1 MNAPKSNGPAGR
13 PIRANRPAVNAWSAE
28 YLDDQYQAWLADP
41 EAVAPDMASFFRGFD
56 LARTEGGRP
65 SPASPGLPAGAPA
78 GAQGGDD
85 VIGVHALVHA
95 YRLNGH
101 LAAELD
107 PFGRER
113 AGPASLTPQHYGLTE
128 AHLDRTYSMPDFAG
142 GEAMTLREIIEI
154 LDETYCRTT
163 GVEYMHLE
171 SDEERLW
178 WRERCESTRN
188 RADLTRAE
196 RVHVLY
202 QLYKSE
208 MFEAFLHKRY
218 VGQKRFSLEGAESL
232 IALLDRFTETAAEDG
247 VEEVVMGMAH
257 RGRLNVLN
265 NILGKTYE
273 QIFTEFEENWEEDFV
288 DGGGDVKYHLGYSGD
303 RETRT
308 GKRIRIVMA
317 SNPSHLE
324 SVNGV
329 VQGRCRAK
337 QRLRSDENRDKT
349 IAVQIHGDAAVIAQ
363 GGVLEVLNYSQL
375 SGYATGGTVHV
386 VVNNLI
392 GFTTGPEDARSS
404 RYCTDVGKVV
414 NTPVLHVN
422 GEDPEAVVHA
432 AVLALEYRQRFKKD
446 VFIDLWCYRKWGHNE
461 GDDPSFTQPIMA
473 ALIKKKPSTLK
484 VYAERL
490 LSEGVIGETDVEE
503 IRKNLDEQMERAQS
517 NAAAAPSDPTIDPGS
532 WRWQGKGK
540 EFTFEPVETGAPRET
555 LEEVAR
561 VLSTAP
567 EDFHF
572 HRTLNRLLSKRTET
586 ILEGEALDWG
596 AAEMLAYGALLLE
609 GNAVRISGQDSR
621 RGTFSHRHAAL
632 RDTES
637 GQLYIPLNHMRQMGR
652 PGVEGQAPGDPG
664 EDNKPRQARM
674 CIYDS
679 PLSEAGV
686 LAFEYGYSLAD
697 PNMLVIW
704 EAQFG
709 DFCNGAQV
717 IIDQYLASAELK
729 WQRWSGLTLLLPHS
743 YEGQGPEHSS
753 ARMERFLM
761 LCADDNM
768 QVVYPTTP
776 AQCFHML
783 RRQLRRPFRKPLI
796 VMSPKSLL
804 RRSEATS
811 RLDELTTGAFREIID
826 DARHEEEGADRKQVK
841 RVIYCSGKVYYD
853 LAERREQ
860 TGRKDVALVRIE
872 QLYPLHAER
881 LAEIDG
887 SYPAKAERVWVQ
899 EEPRNAGAFLD
910 FNSRVQELLDWDP
923 LPYIGRAASATPATG
938 SKKQHLKEQDDL
950 LTDAIG
956 PAPKQGKDKKKPEK
970 VAAG

>member
-1 MNAPKSNGPAGR
+1 MNAPKSNGPAGN
-13 PIRANRPAVNAWSAE
+13 PVRATRPAVNAWSAE
-28 YLDDQYQAWLADP
+28 YLDDQYEAWRRDP
-41 EAVAPDMASFFRGFD
+41 DSVPLDMASFFRGFD
-56 LARTEGGRP
+56 LARTEGGGP
-65 SPASPGLPAGAPA
+65 TPPAPAPASVRTVAATE
-78 GAQGGDD
+78 DD
-85 VIGVHALVHA
+85 AIGVHALVQN

-101 LAAELD
+101 LAADLD

-113 AGPASLTPQHYGLTE
+113 VGPVCLTPQHYGLTE
-128 AHLDRTYSMPDFAG
+128 AHLDRVYRQPDFAG
-142 GEAMTLREIIEI
+142 GEPKTLREIIEI

-171 SDEERLW
+171 AEEERIW
-178 WRERCESTRN
+178 WRERCEFTRN
-188 RADLTRAE
+188 RANLSRGE

-202 QLYKSE
+202 QLYKAE
-208 MFEAFLHKRY
+208 MFETFLHKRY

-232 IALLDRFTETAAEDG
+232 IPLLDRFTEAAAEDG
-247 VEEVVMGMAH
+247 VQEIVMGMAH

-337 QRLRSDENRDKT
+337 QRLRSDEDRDRT
-349 IAVQIHGDAAVIAQ
+349 IAMQIHGDAAVIAQ
-363 GGVLEVLNYSQL
+363 GPVLEVLNYSQL
-375 SGYATGGTVHV
+375 HGYRTGGTVHV

-404 RYCTDVGKVV
+404 RYCTDVGKVIDA
-414 NTPVLHVN
+414 PVLHVN

-432 AVLALEYRQRFKKD
+432 AVLAFEYRQRFKKD
-446 VFIDLWCYRKWGHNE
+446 VFIDMWCYRKWGHNE

-473 ALIKKKPSTLK
+473 GLIRKKPITLK

-490 LSEGVIGETDVEE
+490 LGEGVISEADVDEM
-503 IRKNLDEQMERAQS
+503 RKNLHDQMERAQS
-517 NAAAAPSDPTIDPGS
+517 KAVETPHDPTIDPGS
-532 WRWQGKGK
+532 WRWQGKGQD
-540 EFTFEPVETGAPRET
+540 FSFEPVDTGAPREV

-561 VLSTAP
+561 AIPTVP
-567 EDFHF
+567 EEFNL
-572 HRTLNRLLSKRTET
+572 HRTLGRLLTKRTES
-586 ILEGEALDWG
+586 ILEGESLDWG
-596 AAEMLAYGALLLE
+596 AAEMLAYGSLLLE
-609 GNAVRISGQDSR
+609 GHAVRISGQDSR
-621 RGTFSHRHAAL
+621 RGTFSHRHAVLHDA
-632 RDTES
+632 EN
-637 GQLYIPLNHMRQMGR
+637 GELYVPLNHMRQMGR

-664 EDNKPRQARM
+664 DDTRPRQARF

-679 PLSEAGV
+679 PLSESGV

-709 DFCNGAQV
+709 DFSNGAQV

-753 ARMERFLM
+753 ARLERFLM

-783 RRQLRRPFRKPLI
+783 RRQVRRPFRKPLI

-804 RRSEATS
+804 RRPEATS
-811 RLDELTTGAFREIID
+811 RLDELTTGSFREIID
-826 DARHEEEGADRKQVK
+826 DPRYDIEGADRKQVK
-841 RVIYCSGKVYYD
+841 RVIYCTGKVYYD
-853 LAERREQ
+853 LAERREEN
-860 TGRKDVALVRIE
+860 GRKDVALVRVE

-881 LAEIDG
+881 LAGVND
-887 SYPAKAERVWVQ
+887 SYPARAERVWVQ

-910 FNSRVQELLDWDP
+910 FTNRAQQLLDWEP
-923 LPYIGRAASATPATG
+923 LPYIGRMASATPATG
-938 SKKQHLKEQDDL
+938 SKKQHLKEQDEL

-956 PAPKQGKDKKKPEK
+956 PAPKQGKDKRKQEK